1 MDLSAAQLDGSIYA
15 FGTSIEGDCAA
26 ERYDI
31 AGDQWVPLPNMKHLR
46 SLTTAA
52 ELDGHIYVLGGFS
65 INPVSI
71 VEEYNPGSRK
81 WSKSPNMSEEKYDM
95 KAAAWRGKVF
105 VTGGVDEDTR
115 DLKSCEAYDP
125 TTMRWTKVGS
135 MITARSGHGLATVG
149 DMLVAI
155 GGNAGLGGVTA
166 EGESYDEESD
176 EWRPLCPM
184 PTPRTTF
191 GCCAVPL
198 AALEPLLAGAGE
210 VRAARLLVK
219 GHAAEVQQTAVRAQ
233 AVVQVQVLQASQL
246 ADGHAH
252 LVCANLEENQLC
264 VRQLRGEELSQGIQ
278 QQLENSIS

>member
-1 MDLSAAQLDGSIYA
+1 VKLKKTLKPSRPGKKTQKNPKNHW
-15 FGTSIEGDCAA
+15 
-26 ERYDI
+26 
-31 AGDQWVPLPNMKHLR
+31 AGFFFKKTRV
-46 SLTTAA
+46 
-52 ELDGHIYVLGGFS
+52 FS
-65 INPVSI
+65 NP
-71 VEEYNPGSRK
+71 
-81 WSKSPNMSEEKYDM
+81 
-95 KAAAWRGKVF
+95 A
-105 VTGGVDEDTR
+105 
-115 DLKSCEAYDP
+115 
-125 TTMRWTKVGS
+125 
-135 MITARSGHGLATVG
+135 
-149 DMLVAI
+149 
-155 GGNAGLGGVTA
+155 
-166 EGESYDEESD
+166 YDEESD

-264 VRQLRGEELSQGIQ
+264 VRRLRGEELSQGIQ

>member
-198 AALEPLLAGAGE
+198 AALEPAIRWLELEDALA
-210 VRAARLLVK
+210 
-219 GHAAEVQQTAVRAQ
+219 
-233 AVVQVQVLQASQL
+233 S
-246 ADGHAH
+246 
-252 LVCANLEENQLC
+252 LC
-264 VRQLRGEELSQGIQ
+264 SY
-278 QQLENSIS
+278 